1 MTRRIALSLSV
12 SFSLLLST
20 LPTQALARPLT
31 STDLYKMRSAASV
44 ALSPD
49 GTRVIYA
56 VESNGMTGRAYRQL
70 YTAALPRGEGTR
82 LFGET
87 DRAGSAVFSPDGKMF
102 AFSGAVG
109 GKSGLHVAN
118 ADGTGVRFLAAVE
131 GTNSPLTFEGAS
143 LAWSPDSKQIAF
155 VSTVPGP
162 ETKDATGDPMV
173 ITRYLYKPD
182 AGEGNTRFN
191 DNRRREVFVIDA
203 SGGNPRALT
212 SAPREYHSV
221 DWSPDGR
228 EILAVSNLDHD
239 PDYFY
244 NQDLVAISVSDGAI
258 RRITATESAE
268 YQPKFSPDG
277 KQIVF
282 LGTRRGL
289 TDLETTMEDTHVWII
304 NTDGTG
310 RRELG
315 AKLDSRQSNA
325 TFAPSG
331 GWVYFTALDRGHV
344 LLYRAAVASGDIE
357 TVVSAPGSLGG
368 YSVAK
373 NGSLAYTFASPSDQ
387 SELFIRETNT
397 PAPAKKGVPAGAR
410 IPGLGPARPLTD
422 LNKDALL
429 GVDIAPVQNFTFVS
443 ADFKFDIEAFL
454 TLPLGRTADS
464 KHPMIVMIHG
474 GPHGQQGPAFNF
486 KSQFYAGRGYATLQ
500 VNFRGST
507 GYGQKFADGVFADQN
522 GQEGMDVLY
531 GVSAALRRNPWID
544 PGRLGVEGTSYGG
557 QLSTWLITQSP
568 LFKAAIPTAAITNII
583 SYNYMTYYNQY
594 EEMEWGM
601 RPHQGNLMD
610 VLWERSALKHVAKA
624 RAATMMVHGENDND
638 VPIAEA
644 EQFYIAL
651 RDVGV
656 DAILVRYP
664 REGHGIRE
672 PKHNVD
678 LMDRSVAWYE
688 KSFSK
693 K

>member
-1 MTRRIALSLSV
+1 MIRRSLPSL
-12 SFSLLLST
+12 SLLLILT
-20 LPTQALARPLT
+20 PAVLLARPLT
-31 STDLYKMRSAASV
+31 SADLFKMRSVASV

-49 GTRVIYA
+49 GAHIAYA
-56 VESNGMTGRAYRQL
+56 VESNGPAGRPYRQL
-70 YTAALPRGEGTR
+70 YLATLPSGDPVR
-82 LFGET
+82 LGGDA
-87 DRAGSAVFSPDGKMF
+87 DRSGGAVWSPDGRMI
-102 AFSGAVG
+102 AFSGKMG
-109 GKSGLHVAN
+109 DKSGLHVAN
-118 ADGTGVRFLAAVE
+118 ADGTGIRFLTGME
-131 GTNSPLTFEGAS
+131 DTNSPLTFEGATID
-143 LAWSPDSKQIAF
+143 WSPDGKQIAF

-162 ETKDATGDPMV
+162 ETNDASGDPRV

-203 SGGNPRALT
+203 TGGTPRALT
-212 SAPREYHSV
+212 TGPREYHSIN
-221 DWSPDGR
+221 WSPDGR

-244 NQDLVAISVSDGAI
+244 NQDVVAISPVNGTI
-258 RRITATESAE
+258 RRVSTTESAE
-268 YQPKFSPDG
+268 YQPRFSADG

-282 LGTRRGL
+282 LGTKRGL
-289 TDLETTMEDTHVWII
+289 TDLETTMEDTHVWVM
-304 NTDGTG
+304 NADGTG
-310 RRELG
+310 RREIG
-315 AKLDSRQSNA
+315 AVVDNRQGNHSFSPDGA
-325 TFAPSG
+325 F
-331 GWVYFTALDRGHV
+331 VYFTALDRGHV
-344 LLYRAAVASGDIE
+344 RLHRVALASGKAE
-357 TVVSAPGSLGG
+357 TVISEPGSVGG
-368 YSVAK
+368 YAVAK
-373 NGSLAYTFASPSDQ
+373 NGSVVYTFASPSDLG
-387 SELFIRETNT
+387 ELFVLE
-397 PAPAKKGVPAGAR
+397 PPAKSATAKAPSAAGTAAPSKR
-410 IPGLGPARPLTD
+410 QLTN
-422 LNKDALL
+422 LNKESLT
-429 GVDIAPVQNFTFVS
+429 GVDIAPVQNFTFVA
-443 ADFKFDIEAFL
+443 ADFKYEIEAFL
-454 TLPLGRTADS
+454 TLPLGRSADA
-464 KHPMIVMIHG
+464 KYPMIVMIHG

-507 GYGQKFADGVFADQN
+507 GYGQKFADAVFADQN

-544 PGRLGVEGTSYGG
+544 PSRLGVEGTSYGG
-557 QLSTWLITQSP
+557 QLSTWLITQSSV
-568 LFKAAIPTAAITNII
+568 FKAAIPTAAITNII

-624 RAATMMVHGENDND
+624 KAATMMVHGENDND

-656 DAILVRYP
+656 DAIFVRYP

-688 KSFSK
+688 RAFAKR
-693 K
+693 